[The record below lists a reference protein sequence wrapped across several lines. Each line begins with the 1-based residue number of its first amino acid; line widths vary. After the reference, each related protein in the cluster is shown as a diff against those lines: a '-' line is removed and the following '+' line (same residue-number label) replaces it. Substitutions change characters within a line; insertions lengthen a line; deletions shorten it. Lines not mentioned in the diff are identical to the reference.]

1 MHELSLMENTLA
13 VVFEEARRNKAEK
26 IGSLRMKVGAMS
38 GVVPEA
44 LEFAF
49 QALTEGTM
57 AEGARLEIDKTPIVC
72 YCKQCEKEFEPGP
85 YEYACP
91 HCGTASLEIRRGRE
105 LEIVSIEVS

>member
-1 MHELSLMENTLA
+1 M
-13 VVFEEARRNKAEK
+13 VFEEAGRNNAKK

-49 QALTEGTM
+49 QALTEGTI
-57 AEGARLEIDKTPIVC
+57 AEGARLLIDKVPIVC
-72 YCKQCEKEFEPGP
+72 YCKKCRLEFEPEP
-85 YEYACP
+85 YSYVCP
-91 HCGTASLEIRRGRE
+91 SCHEASIEIRRGRE